1 MDGRIFLFK
10 EQLLNNLQ
18 QQWTIETMAETIE
31 ISVPHFQKLF
41 KENIGTP
48 PMTFLLN
55 LRLEKARELLETTFN
70 NITEILFEIRMPN
83 DSHFTRD
90 FKKKFGLTPTNY
102 RKQYWD
108 KIQTEIDID
117 KE

>member
-1 MDGRIFLFK
+1 MR
-10 EQLLNNLQ
+10 NLQ
-18 QQWTIETMAETIE
+18 Q
-31 ISVPHFQKLF
+31 LF

-48 PMTFLLN
+48 PMTYLHD

-90 FKKKFGLTPTNY
+90 FKKKFGSSPMQY
-102 RKQYWD
+102 RKLYWE
-108 KIQTEIDID
+108 KIQAEIDID
-117 KE
+117 KK